1 VFQKIRYRF
10 LMQSLMGLA
19 PLSSVETP
27 KTALHRLFLSNL
39 LVLALVLLGSAFVM
53 RLVFVRNLKQQVS
66 EQITA
71 VAQGIAA
78 SAEFDKGYL
87 ESATK
92 FPPQQLEEAQQA
104 FQWFDTQGKLIEQ
117 QGRNSHISKLPLLI
131 EPTIQTQ
138 IDAGLVV
145 VTLPIVDNNRRQ
157 LIGYL
162 RGSQSLAEVD
172 ETIAKLDAGLA
183 VGALVAIVL
192 SSLGSGW
199 LNLQAMQ
206 PIEESF
212 KRLRQFTADASHE
225 LRSPLM
231 AISTNAEV
239 ALTYPEGMRASDRE
253 KFQAIS
259 MAIEQMSQLTED
271 LLLLTRTDR
280 VSSFE
285 SQRIDLTTLLTDLV
299 NLYKP
304 QADTKQIELKAQ
316 VQSDLWLIGDEA
328 KLARAFTNLI
338 QNALQYTPAGGEIEV
353 SCARIGRELLTT
365 VEDTGIGI
373 ASEHLD
379 RVFDRLWRADS
390 SRSYYAGGSGLG
402 LAITQAI
409 ISNHKGTITVTS
421 QQNVGSCFVV
431 CLPAATKDSPL

>member
-1 VFQKIRYRF
+1 MFQKIRY
-10 LMQSLMGLA
+10 
-19 PLSSVETP
+19 
-27 KTALHRLFLSNL
+27 RLFLSNL
-39 LVLALVLLGSAFVM
+39 LVLALVWLGSAFVM

-117 QGRNSHISKLPLLI
+117 QGRNSYISTLPFST

-138 IDAGLVV
+138 IDPVGLVV
-145 VTLPIVDNNRRQ
+145 VTLPIVENNHRQ

-162 RGSQSLAEVD
+162 RGSQSLSEVN
-172 ETIAKLDAGLA
+172 ETIARLDAGLA

-206 PIEESF
+206 PIESSF
-212 KRLRQFTADASHE
+212 TRLKQFTADAAHE

-239 ALTYPEGMRASDRE
+239 ALTYDEGMRTSDGEKFKAIASASD
-253 KFQAIS
+253 
-259 MAIEQMSQLTED
+259 QMSKLTED
-271 LLLLTRTDR
+271 LLLLARTDKI
-280 VSSFE
+280 SDFE
-285 SQRIDLTTLLTDLV
+285 FKRINLTTLLTDLV
-299 NLYKP
+299 NLYYP
-304 QADTKQIELKAQ
+304 QAKAKQVELKAEIA
-316 VQSDLWLIGDEA
+316 SNLWLIGDET
-328 KLARAFTNLI
+328 KLTRAFTNLI
-338 QNALQYTPAGGEIEV
+338 QNALQYTSTEGKVDIIANRVGREIEIMV
-353 SCARIGRELLTT
+353 A
-365 VEDTGIGI
+365 DTGVGI
-373 ASEHLD
+373 ASEHLNL
-379 RVFDRLWRADS
+379 VFERLWRADR
-390 SRSYYAGGSGLG
+390 SRSYYEGGAGLG
-402 LAITQAI
+402 LAITKVI
-409 ISNHKGTITVTS
+409 VHNHGGTITVTS
-421 QQNVGSCFVV
+421 ELKKGSCFVV
-431 CLPAATKDSPL
+431 CLPASAIALNTSI

>member
-1 VFQKIRYRF
+1 MVMFQKIRY
-10 LMQSLMGLA
+10 
-19 PLSSVETP
+19 
-27 KTALHRLFLSNL
+27 RLFLSNL
-39 LVLALVLLGSAFVM
+39 LVLALVLLGSAFAM

-92 FPPQQLEEAQQA
+92 FPPQQLEDAQQA
-104 FQWFDTQGKLIEQ
+104 FQWFNTQGKLIEQ
-117 QGRNSHISKLPLLI
+117 QGRNRYISRLPFSP

-138 IDAGLVV
+138 IDAVGLVV
-145 VTLPIVDNNRRQ
+145 VTLPIFENSNRQ

-162 RGSQSLAEVD
+162 RGSQSLSDVD
-172 ETIAKLDAGLA
+172 ETIARLDKGLA

-212 KRLRQFTADASHE
+212 RRLRQFTADASHE

-239 ALTYPEGMRASDRE
+239 ALTYPEGMRASDRD

-280 VSSFE
+280 VSSFA
-285 SQRIDLTTLLTDLV
+285 SQKIDLTTLLTDLV

-304 QADTKQIELKAQ
+304 QADTKQIELKVE
-316 VQSDLWLIGDEA
+316 VQNDLWLIGDEA

-338 QNALQYTPAGGEIEV
+338 QNALQYTPAGGEVEV
-353 SCARIGRELLTT
+353 SCVRIGRELLTT

-373 ASEHLD
+373 APEHLD
-379 RVFDRLWRADS
+379 QVFDRLWRADR

-402 LAITQAI
+402 LAITRAI
-409 ISNHKGTITVTS
+409 INNHKGTITVTS

-431 CLPAATKDSPL
+431 CLPAATEDSR